1 MSARIFISRGSF
13 VTAALALFL
22 GAATP
27 ASAAVIYSYSSD
39 NYAIAGGLYDT
50 SMNISGSFT
59 LDTALPSN
67 FALAPVA
74 GLPGFT
80 FSINDGVRTLTDADV
95 PTFDSF
101 TFRIGTDAAGA
112 INYWDIFLLVSASP
126 LDAIQTVHFLI
137 GNDCNSNANAGQN
150 DLIND
155 FGFNFTVVPGATS
168 CALGEWTGPVEANV
182 PEPGTLALV
191 GASLLGFGIVRRR
204 RRTI

>member
-1 MSARIFISRGSF
+1 M
-13 VTAALALFL
+13 
-22 GAATP
+22 
-27 ASAAVIYSYSSD
+27 
-39 NYAIAGGLYDT
+39 
-50 SMNISGSFT
+50 
-59 LDTALPSN
+59 
-67 FALAPVA
+67 
-74 GLPGFT
+74 
-80 FSINDGVRTLTDADV
+80 RTLTDADV